1 MRVLVLG
8 STGMLG
14 SGVTHILGNDE
25 YFNVTATNRQTEGAV
40 LDVNCENIT
49 FDALAD
55 GDLEHWFV
63 TNNLEGFDY
72 IINCIG
78 CIKPFINDSHFMA
91 SYVNGSFPHR
101 LSEWGQERGIKV
113 IHITTDCV
121 FSGSSGQYTEESPHD
136 EWDFYGMSK
145 TLGEPTNCMVVRTSI
160 IGCEHHKHASLIA
173 WVQSN
178 AGNTIDGYLNHH
190 WNGITTTQY
199 GEVVSHIMKEGLYD
213 ENLYHVFSPSSV
225 SKYEL
230 VGLINDRY
238 DLGIT
243 INPVEADTSIDRTLA
258 TVKDLNAKLNIPEL
272 ELQLATHW

>member
-14 SGVTHILGNDE
+14 SGVTRILGNDE
-25 YFNVTATNRQTEGAV
+25 YFDVTATNRETAGMV
-40 LDVNCENIT
+40 LDINCENIP
-49 FDALAD
+49 FDALVD
-55 GDLEHWFV
+55 GDLEHWRELHGL
-63 TNNLEGFDY
+63 NSFDY

-78 CIKPFINDSHFMA
+78 CIKPFINDSQFLA

-101 LSEWGQERGIKV
+101 LSEWAKKCDSKV

-121 FSGSSGQYTEESPHD
+121 FSGKSGQYTEESLHD

-145 TLGEPTNCMVVRTSI
+145 TLGEPTNCMVIRTSI
-160 IGCEHHKHASLIA
+160 IGQEHHKHASLIA
-173 WVQSN
+173 WVESN

-199 GEVVSHIMKEGLYD
+199 GEVVSQIMKDGLYEED
-213 ENLYHVFSPSSV
+213 LYHVHSPTSV

-230 VGLINDRY
+230 VGMINKRY

-243 INPVEADTSIDRTLA
+243 INPVAASTGVDRTLA

-272 ELQLATHW
+272 EYQLASH